1 MELELVSSQ
10 WYVPPVIPSRDNTIH
25 TRKCNVE
32 AWLKFFC
39 VVMPA
44 NWRALNFGIFGVDI
58 VDRLHFIQSIALSSD
73 GENGMPKVINKLFPE
88 SSLWHSRNDIFN
100 KLKNIIGQQVGAS
113 AFGSRLEASCVCSC
127 SGQQRTGRQHN
138 GGKSQLTCCPF
149 KQINV
154 NPLFEYTS
162 YDNFSISKD
171 DKKRINRMN
180 HNQQKSSCHQ

>member
-1 MELELVSSQ
+1 MYRR
-10 WYVPPVIPSRDNTIH
+10 YVPFTLV
-25 TRKCNVE
+25 TRNKCNVE

-73 GENGMPKVINKLFPE
+73 GENGMPKVISKLFPE

>member
-1 MELELVSSQ
+1 MYRR
-10 WYVPPVIPSRDNTIH
+10 YVHTIH

-73 GENGMPKVINKLFPE
+73 GENGMPKVISKLFPE

>member
-1 MELELVSSQ
+1 MYRR
-10 WYVPPVIPSRDNTIH
+10 YVPFTLV
-25 TRKCNVE
+25 TRNKCNVE

-88 SSLWHSRNDIFN
+88 SSLWHSRNDNFN

-113 AFGSRLEASCVCSC
+113 AFGRYVLVLA
-127 SGQQRTGRQHN
+127 GREQVGN
-138 GGKSQLTCCPF
+138 TMVERVS
-149 KQINV
+149 
-154 NPLFEYTS
+154 
-162 YDNFSISKD
+162 
-171 DKKRINRMN
+171 
-180 HNQQKSSCHQ
+180 